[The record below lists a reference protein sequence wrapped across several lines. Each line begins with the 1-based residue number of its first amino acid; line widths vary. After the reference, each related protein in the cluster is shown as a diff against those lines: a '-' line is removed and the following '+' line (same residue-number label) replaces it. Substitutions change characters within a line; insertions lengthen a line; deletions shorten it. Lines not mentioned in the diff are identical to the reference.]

1 MEKLNLKKVVV
12 CILILVAIILLG
24 VYLVNNVI
32 KTEENIVQPRK
43 QCKYSY
49 TFNFRRSRS

>member
-1 MEKLNLKKVVV
+1 MEKLNLKKVTV

-32 KTEENIVQPRK
+32 NSEKNIVKPRK
-43 QCKYSY
+43 
-49 TFNFRRSRS
+49 